1 MPRTNAFFAGTGC
14 QGQTHKCLQAQ
25 AALKVTADKP
35 KSEPA
40 DDNEELDIDIS
51 DDDAAAPGADGE
63 GSEVEEDWGLW
74 D

>member
-1 MPRTNAFFAGTGC
+1 MPRAKVDFAGNGH
-14 QGQTHKCLQAQ
+14 QGQTHECLQAQ
-25 AALKVTADKP
+25 AAPKGTAAKP
-35 KSEPA
+35 EPA